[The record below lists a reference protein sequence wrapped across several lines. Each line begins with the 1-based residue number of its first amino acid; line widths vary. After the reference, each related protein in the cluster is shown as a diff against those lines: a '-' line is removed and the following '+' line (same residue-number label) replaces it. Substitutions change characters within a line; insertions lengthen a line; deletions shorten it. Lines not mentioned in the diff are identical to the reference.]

1 MQIIGVIGGM
11 SWESTAEYFRLL
23 NTGVRDRLG
32 GLHSARLR
40 VATVDFAPIEQMQA
54 AGDWQAAGEALADE
68 ARDLEAAGAAV
79 ILIATNTMHLVYDAV
94 AGTVSVPVLHLGD
107 VTAAAVRQAG
117 LRRIGLLATRY
128 TMEQSFYRDRLASR
142 GVDTLIPEAEDRAA
156 VQSIIYDELC
166 LGVVTEESRD
176 RLLRV
181 AGTLLD
187 RGAEGIV
194 LGCTELELSV
204 RAEDLD
210 ASLFP
215 TTALHCAAALDL
227 ALAER
232 DRKSVV

>member
-54 AGDWQAAGEALADE
+54 TGDWQAAGEALAGE

-94 AGTVSVPVLHLGD
+94 AGAVSVPVLHLGD

-227 ALAER
+227 ALAE
-232 DRKSVV
+232 S